1 MPTYD
6 YDLICIGAGSGGV
19 RASRMSSGMGARV
32 AVVENMRTG
41 GTCVMR
47 GCVPKKLLIYGAHFA
62 EDFENSHGFGWTTGD
77 NSFDWSSLIAAK
89 DKELDRLEG
98 IYHNILTNAGVT
110 ELFGTGKIVD
120 NHTIDVDGKTYTAET
135 ILVATG
141 GWPSMPPVPGIEH
154 VITSNEAL
162 DLPELPNRIVVVGGG
177 FIAVEF
183 AGIFNALGADVHI
196 VIRAHNIL
204 RGFDESVRDALRV
217 ELEKKGI
224 TVHSGINVTD
234 IAKQDDSSFRMN
246 FDNADP
252 LETDLIMYATGRSPI
267 TKGIGLENVDI
278 ELDRS
283 GAIVVDEYSKTNVDN
298 IYAIGDV
305 TNRMN
310 LTPVALAEGMAFA
323 KTVYGGTPVS
333 MAYENVPSAVFSQPP
348 IGTVGLTEEQARARS
363 DVDIYMSSFKAMK
376 HTLSGSEER
385 SMMKIIVDQK
395 TDVVLGC
402 HMMGADA
409 PEIIQGIAIALKCGA
424 TKAQFDSTVGIHPT
438 SAEEFVTMREK
449 VAS

>member
-1 MPTYD
+1 MASYD

-62 EDFENSHGFGWTTGD
+62 EDFEDSRGYGWTPG
-77 NSFDWSSLIAAK
+77 NNAFDWPSLIAAK

-98 IYHNILTNAGVT
+98 IYHNILSNAGVT

-120 NHTIDVDGKTYTAET
+120 KHTVDVDGKTYTAET

-162 DLPELPNRIVVVGGG
+162 DLPELPKRIVVVGGG

-196 VIRAHNIL
+196 VIRADNIL
-204 RGFDESVRDALRV
+204 RGFDESVRDALRE
-217 ELEKKGI
+217 ELGKKGI
-224 TVHSGINVTD
+224 IVHSGINVTD
-234 IAKQDDSSFRMN
+234 IAKQDDGSFTMS
-246 FDNADP
+246 FDHGAP
-252 LETDLIMYATGRSPI
+252 LCTDLVMYATGRSPI
-267 TKGIGLENVDI
+267 TKGIGLENVGI

-283 GAIVVDEYSKTNVDN
+283 GAIIVDEYSKTNIDN

-323 KTVYGGTPVS
+323 KTLYGGTPVS

-348 IGTVGLTEEQARARS
+348 IGTVGVTEEQARARGEI
-363 DVDIYMSSFKAMK
+363 DIYISSFKAMK
-376 HTLSGSEER
+376 HTLSGNEER

-449 VAS
+449 V